1 MKSSEFVFDCL
12 QLLYNICYE
21 INLNCSS
28 YYEIIENYYSLI
40 YEKNKEHPKRR
51 TEMKP
56 FISNYNW
63 EGINYQPEKYDW
75 KKVEKNNLTI
85 ALNEFV

>member
-1 MKSSEFVFDCL
+1 
-12 QLLYNICYE
+12 
-21 INLNCSS
+21 
-28 YYEIIENYYSLI
+28 
-40 YEKNKEHPKRR
+40 
-51 TEMKP
+51 MKP

-63 EGINYQPEKYDW
+63 EGINYPSEKYDW

>member
-1 MKSSEFVFDCL
+1 
-12 QLLYNICYE
+12 
-21 INLNCSS
+21 
-28 YYEIIENYYSLI
+28 
-40 YEKNKEHPKRR
+40 
-51 TEMKP
+51 MKP

-85 ALNEFV
+85 ALNNLYDNNDKIYPAKYDWKCKEQDIFLIVPNKKKICCIKKTTSNF